1 MNYFQRLTGLRTAIL
16 SIATYA
22 VLFSASG
29 MIYAQTDAKRELATK
44 VASLQQGPEMD
55 RMLQQLAR
63 ASTEPL
69 VANWAP
75 RLQTMQPA
83 KQKQV
88 SESLNAEL
96 KKFDQDALKIFSGKV
111 SKVSTDN
118 LVGAY
123 MEKFSEDELKQL
135 VSLLEAPVFKKYQ
148 SASPELGNLFVQKL
162 IDASRPEL
170 EARAKTFDTAA
181 GKLVGTNES
190 SGGTPAASPTT
201 PAPAPAPA
209 PAGSAPKKK

>member
-1 MNYFQRLTGLRTAIL
+1 MNLIYSKYTQGLRSAIF
-16 SIATYA
+16 SIAVYA
-22 VLFSASG
+22 VFMPASG
-29 MIYAQTDAKRELATK
+29 LVYAQGDAKRELATK

-75 RLQTMQPA
+75 RLQNMPEA

-88 SESLNAEL
+88 SESLNGEL

-135 VSLLEAPVFKKYQ
+135 VGLLEAPVFKKYQ

-181 GKLVGTNES
+181 AKLVGSNES
-190 SGGTPAASPTT
+190 SGS
-201 PAPAPAPA
+201 APAPAA
-209 PAGSAPKKK
+209 SAPKKK

>member
-1 MNYFQRLTGLRTAIL
+1 MNLIYSICTQGLRVAIL

-22 VLFSASG
+22 VFTPAGSLV
-29 MIYAQTDAKRELATK
+29 YAQGDAKRELAAK

-75 RLQTMQPA
+75 RLQTVPQA
-83 KQKQV
+83 KQKQI
-88 SESLNAEL
+88 SESLNGEL
-96 KKFDQDALKIFSGKV
+96 KKFDQDALKIFSSKV
-111 SKVSTDN
+111 GKVSTDN

-135 VSLLEAPVFKKYQ
+135 VGLLEAPVFKKYQ
-148 SASPELGNLFVQKL
+148 SASPDLGNLFVQKL

-170 EARAKTFDTAA
+170 EARAKTFDTSAA
-181 GKLVGTNES
+181 KLVGANES
-190 SGGTPAASPTT
+190 AGSAPSPAT
-201 PAPAPAPA
+201 PAPAPAA
-209 PAGSAPKKK
+209 AGNAPKKK